1 MQDSYINE
9 LIPTLYVVIEIK
21 DLLPEYIFGRGEIVL
36 LPFVALTKGGATRA
50 HVRRMLDELSG
61 EGHEEFAF
69 VGFMLARSV
78 FTKAH
83 KGADYAWLVERYGAM
98 NSMIHDLLDEDP
110 VYLAIKQKGLQ
121 EGLQQGLQQ
130 AAITLVVAD
139 FADLETLARAKISA
153 IDDME
158 RLQQLIL
165 DLRLSRTWEQV
176 ERVLLSLDEWR
187 NKMVRKRS
195 LSSERFL
202 VYATMV

>member
-1 MQDSYINE
+1 EPITGNVVEYH
-9 LIPTLYVVIEIK
+9 YVVIEIK

-50 HVRRMLDELSG
+50 YVRRMLDELSG

-69 VGFMLARSV
+69 VGFTLARSV

-83 KGADYAWLVERYGAM
+83 NDADYLWLVERYGAM

-110 VYLAIKQKGLQ
+110 VYLAIMQKGQ
-121 EGLQQGLQQ
+121 QQGLQQ

-165 DLRLSRTWEQV
+165 DLRLSRTREQV
-176 ERVLLSLDEWR
+176 ERVLLSLDE
-187 NKMVRKRS
+187 
-195 LSSERFL
+195 
-202 VYATMV
+202 